1 MRSGDSPGITDQ
13 TNLLT
18 TANCITGRDQRPAEM
33 EVRSHDSP
41 AMIHVHDIPGEKE
54 VADERHNTAIRSKDG
69 RSDYAAEIDPEMPAG
84 HRAVEHPAR
93 SEATRHCRSPRSH
106 EGLSP
111 HRCCVVRAPSDLARR
126 RILALDSAQGLGVER
141 LREAG
146 RDRERARPAR
156 SSRRRF
162 RNAHRSTRTVERAG
176 GSLNQDFRFDISRCV
191 G

>member
-18 TANCITGRDQRPAEM
+18 AANCIAGRDERPAEM
-33 EVRSHDSP
+33 EIRSHDSP
-41 AMIHVHDIPGEKE
+41 AVIYIHDIPGEKE
-54 VADERHNTAIRSKDG
+54 VADERDDTAIRSQDG
-69 RSDYAAEIDPEMPAG
+69 RSDSTAEIDAEMAAG
-84 HRAVEHPAR
+84 HRAVEHAPR
-93 SEATRHCRSPRSH
+93 SEATRHCRSTRSH
-106 EGLSP
+106 ERLSP
-111 HRCCVVRAPSDLARR
+111 HRCCIVRSPSDLARR
-126 RILALDSAQGLGVER
+126 RILALDSRLGLGIEG

-146 RDRERARPAR
+146 RDRERARPAG

-176 GSLNQDFRFDISRCV
+176 GPLDQDLRLDIARCV